1 MVSCIKDI
9 NVCVCACVALAHLS
23 VHLSMSLSITY
34 LLQILVCDFCLNM
47 VSSFKD
53 INVCVCVCRGRG
65 VALAQLFDVDKDKGG
80 QAWTWAQA

>member
-1 MVSCIKDI
+1 MH
-9 NVCVCACVALAHLS
+9 LA
-23 VHLSMSLSITY
+23 MSLSITY
-34 LLQILVCDFCLNM
+34 LLPILVCDFCLNM

-53 INVCVCVCRGRG
+53 INVCVCAWGRG